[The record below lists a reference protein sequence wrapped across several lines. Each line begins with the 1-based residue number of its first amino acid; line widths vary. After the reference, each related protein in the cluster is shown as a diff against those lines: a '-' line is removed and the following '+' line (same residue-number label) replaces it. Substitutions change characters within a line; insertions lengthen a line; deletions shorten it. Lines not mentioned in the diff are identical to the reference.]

1 MKTIQKYTTTF
12 LMAIMLA
19 VAIPVMASTA
29 SAQTRGYY
37 SNDGRYYD
45 YNQNQ
50 DYSYNQPNQYYGYN
64 QPKVYDRHRK
74 AINIGVATAAGTL
87 LGALLG
93 GRKGA
98 LIGAA
103 AGAATGYVV
112 TKKQRPRNYTYYW
125 H

>member
-1 MKTIQKYTTTF
+1 MKTTKKYITTF

-19 VAIPVMASTA
+19 VAIPVMTSTA

-37 SNDGRYYD
+37 GNDGQYYYYNQDQYYD
-45 YNQNQ
+45 YNQ
-50 DYSYNQPNQYYGYN
+50 PQYYGYN

-74 AINIGVATAAGTL
+74 AVNIGIATGAGAI

-103 AGAATGYVV
+103 AGAASGFVV
-112 TKKQRPRNYTYYW
+112 TRKQRPRNYTYYRY
-125 H
+125 